1 MPPRRRPISVEW
13 AKSLVGLSMK
23 VPDYWW
29 DGCKGYRL
37 HDGVIDSYCE
47 ISQRWNLL
55 LDTKEDDALY
65 LMAYEAIYKYADFDS
80 STYNEFQL
88 TQQPI
93 RDGDDE
99 IQTETK
105 KYFRTEAEEWNEI
118 VIEDGDT
125 DTGGRPIDP
134 IEWEGDEEFTIKITD
149 EELASLRDIDGEIRF
164 EKVFQ
169 WCLPRFGDDDDQT
182 LFEFQ
187 AARMRNY
194 MRKRVLESGFKPRY
208 YKGDKVITGD
218 HVARFYG
225 ACLCRMIH
233 GGRSIEQI
241 FSTREI
247 MDAVPSIRESMTK
260 ACLEDLTTCL
270 HYSDDWDPEC
280 GGDWDDIY
288 DDPKVMA
295 PPGTAKH
302 RLKHGLLEDGYNKRW
317 QAIVNFG
324 KWITTDESRVGGWYH
339 SCMTIGPEPK
349 PIQTG
354 ATIHTICITTGPL
367 STYKLFARVYGGQ
380 FDEDIPE
387 INDYGK
393 YKMISLYDLM
403 LSPFKHKGHCVVMDS
418 AYMSDAMCQVG
429 REEWKINM
437 VGTCQTNRTGAGSL
451 GKATVAARGIKVGTH
466 QSVMYQHKDK
476 PITYAIWADNNYV
489 KTLSNFHGP
498 NLLRGGIQRK
508 LRDPVTFRR
517 NKDFTDVDCP
527 EQQWV
532 YCQTYHLIDKG
543 NGAEAKYDLS
553 TESHLHGWSPKLAA
567 RFFNMNLNNA
577 YNIYKSLYN
586 KYHPDRTPMLMRSCI
601 NDLTHSLL
609 QQGSEIR
616 TRGFGDAPSA
626 TKDITT
632 TSSSLDGRK
641 LRSDAVR
648 QHFTSPTA
656 TERQPG
662 RVHISVPVV
671 VKKNTATSYCKY
683 HNCPVKNTG
692 AKRKRAYMSKYACED
707 CSLEKGVDFF
717 LCNSTKSVGGNLVVV
732 DCHTAYHVEKK
743 LYTAPSPV
751 IKSSTVIG
759 LTG

>member
-1 MPPRRRPISVEW
+1 MAPRRRPISVEW

-29 DGCKGYRL
+29 DGCKGYKL
-37 HDGVIDSYCE
+37 NDGVIDSYCQ

-99 IQTETK
+99 IETETK
-105 KYFRTEAEEWNEI
+105 KYYRTEPDEWDEI
-118 VIEDGDT
+118 VIEDGDS
-125 DTGGRPIDP
+125 GGRPIDP
-134 IEWEGDEEFTIKITD
+134 IEWEGDEEFTVKITD
-149 EELASLRDIDGEIRF
+149 EEVEMLRDIDGEIRF

-194 MRKRVLESGFKPRY
+194 MRKRVLENGFKPRY
-208 YKGDKVITGD
+208 YRGDRVITGD

-247 MDAVPSIRESMTK
+247 MDAVPSIREAMTK
-260 ACLEDLTTCL
+260 ACLEDLTTCF
-270 HYSDDWDPEC
+270 C
-280 GGDWDDIY
+280 
-288 DDPKVMA
+288 
-295 PPGTAKH
+295 TT
-302 RLKHGLLEDGYNKRW
+302 RW

-349 PIQTG
+349 PTRTG
-354 ATIHTICITTGPL
+354 ATTINTVCITTGRP

-380 FDEDIPE
+380 FDEDIIKE
-387 INDYGK
+387 INNYGK

-403 LSPFKHKGHCVVMDS
+403 LDPYKHKGHCVVMDS

-437 VGTCQTNRTGAGSL
+437 VGTCQTNRTGAGSR

-466 QSVMYQHKDK
+466 QS
-476 PITYAIWADNNYV
+476 
-489 KTLSNFHGP
+489 TLSNFHGP

-543 NGAEAKYDLS
+543 NGADEAKYDLS

-577 YNIYKSLYN
+577 YNIYKLLYN

-656 TERQPG
+656 TVSGTPQTPASSITARALRYRQSDFNRQKEMQPG
-662 RVHISVPVV
+662 RNHLSVPLIVLD
-671 VKKNTATSYCKY
+671 KKLSYCKY
-683 HNCPVKNTG
+683 IKCPGFNTG
-692 AKRKRAYMSKYACED
+692 AKRARAYPSKYVCEQ
-707 CSLEKGVDFF
+707 CSMEKGVDFW
-717 LCNSTKSVGGNLVVV
+717 LCNSIKTVDGIKTVVN
-732 DCHTAYHVEKK
+732 CHAAYHVDMK
-743 LYTAPSPV
+743 LYETTTTGSV
-751 IKSSTVIG
+751 SVSTVVSE
-759 LTG
+759 LTE

>member
-1 MPPRRRPISVEW
+1 MPPKRRPISVEW

-99 IQTETK
+99 IETETK
-105 KYFRTEAEEWNEI
+105 KYYRTEPDEWDEV

-125 DTGGRPIDP
+125 DTGGRPIEP
-134 IEWEGDEEFTIKITD
+134 LEWEGDEEFTVKITD
-149 EELASLRDIDGEIRF
+149 EELDSLRDERGEIRF

-169 WCLPRFGDDDDQT
+169 WCCPKFGDDNDQT
-182 LFEFQ
+182 LYEFQ

-194 MRKRVLESGFKPRY
+194 MRKRVLENGYKPRY

-233 GGRSIEQI
+233 GGRSIDQI

-247 MDAVPSIRESMTK
+247 MDAVPSIREAMTK

-270 HYSDDWDPEC
+270 HYSDDWDVEC

-288 DDPKVMA
+288 DDPKVVG

-317 QAIVNFG
+317 RAIVNFG

-349 PIQTG
+349 PIRTG
-354 ATIHTICITTGPL
+354 ATIHTVCITTGPL
-367 STYKLFARVYGGQ
+367 STFKLFARVYGGQ

-403 LSPFKHKGHCVVMDS
+403 LDPFKHKGHCVVMDS

-508 LRDPVTFRR
+508 LRDPVTHRR

-543 NGAEAKYDLS
+543 NGSEAKYDLS
-553 TESHLHGWSPKLAA
+553 TESHLHGWSPKLAS

-577 YNIYKSLYN
+577 YNIYKYLYTN
-586 KYHPDRTPMLMRSCI
+586 KVYFGFAPVINLNVHSCSKTIDVIRAVGIHRLVLETDHEDIQNIQSSMERGIDIISNALDCTPAELIRITNNNI
-601 NDLTHSLL
+601 NDLYN
-609 QQGSEIR
+609 
-616 TRGFGDAPSA
+616 
-626 TKDITT
+626 
-632 TSSSLDGRK
+632 
-641 LRSDAVR
+641 
-648 QHFTSPTA
+648 
-656 TERQPG
+656 
-662 RVHISVPVV
+662 IS
-671 VKKNTATSYCKY
+671 
-683 HNCPVKNTG
+683 
-692 AKRKRAYMSKYACED
+692 
-707 CSLEKGVDFF
+707 
-717 LCNSTKSVGGNLVVV
+717 
-732 DCHTAYHVEKK
+732 
-743 LYTAPSPV
+743 
-751 IKSSTVIG
+751 I
-759 LTG
+759 